1 MKRKIY
7 WNICLA
13 ALFSMVLS
21 VLIAAWLLSRDMQTQ
36 MRQAVA
42 TEVRYLESAMEVA
55 DGDFLDHLA
64 SRGDGNAVNRITW
77 VDTDGSVLY
86 DSYAD
91 SESLKNHA
99 DRP

>member
-42 TEVRYLESAMEVA
+42 IFWTIWPAGETEMM
-55 DGDFLDHLA
+55 
-64 SRGDGNAVNRITW
+64 
-77 VDTDGSVLY
+77 
-86 DSYAD
+86 
-91 SESLKNHA
+91 
-99 DRP
+99 